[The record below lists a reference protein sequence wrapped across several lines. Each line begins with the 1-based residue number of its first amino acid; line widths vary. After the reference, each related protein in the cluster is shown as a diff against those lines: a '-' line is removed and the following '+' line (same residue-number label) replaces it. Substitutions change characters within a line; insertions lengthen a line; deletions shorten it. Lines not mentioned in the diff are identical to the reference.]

1 MAPTPQA
8 TGPAGPVAVE
18 PSGTSLTRSAL
29 LAGALAVGTAL
40 GAQGP
45 GVPMDWDSGTR
56 IGNYT
61 DIAALVKS
69 TSLQRIELEGRFS
82 PFVQRSTM
90 AQIRALAPLSLRE
103 WGRVFG
109 VSHTAISDWL
119 RGDPQEGENLRTALA
134 ALEEASRVKNDL
146 GEWLLAPVSGLQVR
160 PVDLLKDRRWRA
172 FRGALAAQ
180 AAPVSRL
187 SPSEL
192 AARRR
197 AETSWAIADTDIEP
211 DEA

>member
-1 MAPTPQA
+1 MSSPPQA
-8 TGPAGPVAVE
+8 TGPAVTVPYE
-18 PSGTSLTRSAL
+18 PPGTSLTRSAL
-29 LAGALAVGTAL
+29 LVGVLAVGSAL
-40 GAQGP
+40 GVQGP
-45 GVPMDWDSGTR
+45 GEPMRWDSGTR
-56 IGNYT
+56 IANYR
-61 DIAALVKS
+61 DVAALAKS

-82 PFVQRSTM
+82 PLVPSSTM

-119 RGDPQEGENLRTALA
+119 VGDPQDREYLRTALA

-146 GEWLLAPVSGLQVR
+146 GDWLQAPVPGLQVR

-180 AAPVSRL
+180 AAPGPRL